1 MAGWG
6 VCEDHVR
13 ASGGDIG
20 KGGGDEL
27 SCGPRVRAVGCL
39 GRGGSGDM
47 QHVAGVD
54 PTQEEPAGSGWVKAE
69 LLRSH
74 ISSKKSHQLNS
85 FPNHEPDG

>member
-1 MAGWG
+1 MRSDKGLNYSGDGGTEKDKYLGCGCHGHPSWRDHGGWG

-39 GRGGSGDM
+39 GRGGSGD
-47 QHVAGVD
+47 V
-54 PTQEEPAGSGWVKAE
+54 
-69 LLRSH
+69 
-74 ISSKKSHQLNS
+74 
-85 FPNHEPDG
+85 